1 MITKVMNLL
10 PKHYKEVII
19 MRYFEGLPVAEI
31 ANELNLTIDN
41 VYTRL
46 RRAREKVKAAIG
58 DEFYE

>member
-1 MITKVMNLL
+1 
-10 PKHYKEVII
+10 
-19 MRYFEGLPVAEI
+19 MRYFEGLPVAEM